1 LLVSDIQRQ
10 VDDFYSSGP
19 GAEDEEALVAENKM
33 LRELLVKLAERAKE
47 DQKMVSFLRQAEAS
61 GAKAHE

>member
-1 LLVSDIQRQ
+1 
-10 VDDFYSSGP
+10 
-19 GAEDEEALVAENKM
+19 VAENKM

>member
-1 LLVSDIQRQ
+1 

-19 GAEDEEALVAENKM
+19 GEEDEEALVGENKI
-33 LRELLVKLAERAKE
+33 LRELLVKVAERAKE
-47 DQKMVSFLRQAEAS
+47 DQKMVSFLRQAAAS